1 MVATGQD
8 MNDQGKNI
16 LQGQGKLRKFY
27 FESGKIKVFER
38 SQENEK
44 FQEYICTFYGHESC
58 WLGTILLITACEIEQ
73 QADIGFSRKSI
84 LFLHVICWKHK

>member
-38 SQENEK
+38 SQEKGK

-58 WLGTILLITACEIEQ
+58 
-73 QADIGFSRKSI
+73 
-84 LFLHVICWKHK
+84 